1 MSNNESWGEEHL
13 RPLWEE
19 EREKRMEAVFQNG
32 NDGTHYSPELA
43 RYENQK
49 RVENELASIKRMR
62 AAHKCI
68 VDMVVGCQGVGW
80 RDHFARCGGKLAN
93 TDEKC

>member
-19 EREKRMEAVFQNG
+19 ESEKRMEAILQNG
-32 NDGTHYSPELA
+32 GDGAHYP
-43 RYENQK
+43 QPPQ
-49 RVENELASIKRMR
+49 AS
-62 AAHKCI
+62 
-68 VDMVVGCQGVGW
+68 W
-80 RDHFARCGGKLAN
+80 RDHYARCGGKLAN